1 MQAIAAWLVARP
13 QNAVMGLAATLLLP
27 APQLT
32 SGVIMVLLVLAQ
44 GAKLA
49 VVEGAIAA
57 ALLMTVSLLFG
68 ASITSITTLILGAW
82 VPVLLA
88 AMLLL
93 ATRSLTLVIQVSV
106 IVAMAAMLGFY
117 VFVADPLAFWQPYL
131 AQMEELVRQNNL
143 QLNMEMFTAEVMTVS
158 AVLAFWMLYVVGL
171 LLGYAL
177 YRQLPGETGEF
188 GRFKD
193 LNFGRVIAIAMAL
206 AATLAVLTGAGWIQ
220 NFAFVMFVFFWI
232 QGLAMIHWLH
242 AEGTLP
248 VAALVAVYIL
258 LPILQ
263 ILLMAF
269 LAVLGYTD
277 AWFDIRRRMK
287 RAEGSK

>member
-13 QNAVMGLAATLLLP
+13 QNAVMGLAVTLLLP

-44 GAKLA
+44 GPKLA

-57 ALLMTVSLLFG
+57 SVLLTVSLLFG
-68 ASITSITTLILGAW
+68 VSIASIATLMLGTW

-93 ATRSLTLVIQVSV
+93 ATRSLTLVLQVSV
-106 IVAMAAMLGFY
+106 IVAIAAMLGFY
-117 VFVADPLAFWQPYL
+117 IFVSDPLAFWQPYL
-131 AQMEELVRQNNL
+131 AQMEELVARNNL

-177 YRQLPGETGEF
+177 YKRLPGETGEF
-188 GRFKD
+188 GRFRE
-193 LNFGRVIAIAMAL
+193 LNFGRVIAVAMAL
-206 AATLAVLTGAGWIQ
+206 AATLAVVTGAGWIQ
-220 NFAFVMFVFFWI
+220 NLAFVMFVFFWI
-232 QGLAMIHWLH
+232 QGLAIVHWLH

-248 VAALVAVYIL
+248 VAALIAVYL
-258 LPILQ
+258 FLPILQ

-287 RAEGSK
+287 KAEGS